1 LDALK
6 QEKEPEMAPAENG
19 LNGALP
25 PLCAWKSR
33 IGRRIAV
40 TVFATVALTQAA
52 VLLFIL
58 RVCDIG
64 PLAWGQEIIGIS
76 AAVILLASGF
86 VTGLLMLVLG
96 RWFLAPMEVLRYN
109 LLSAVKNP
117 ESPDIQSL
125 KKETQD
131 EIGMTVGIANE
142 LIRQNS
148 DNLVRLRTQ
157 AEDKIRKLAYFDSLT
172 GLPNRTFFL
181 EKLGESIQQK
191 VQEEGGKLAVI
202 SIDIDNFKDVNDT
215 MGHEVGDR
223 LLEAI
228 GKRLVK
234 TLPPDAVVARVSAD
248 EFTAI
253 VNLGPEHPDS
263 AVYVERIFVSMI
275 DPVNISKERLQVRV
289 SMGVAH
295 YPDDG
300 DDPHQLLK
308 NADIALNRAKEE
320 GRDTVRYYSQDFDR
334 IIQRRFR
341 MLRDLR
347 IAMDQKQLKL
357 HYHPQF
363 ELKTGRLVAAEAL
376 LRWWRPDTSKEGG
389 GGKYIPPSEFIPIAE
404 QSGLI
409 VPIGEYVLRTACETN
424 KKWQERGLPPIRI
437 AVNISGVQFH
447 RGDIV
452 SLVSA
457 VLEETKLEPRWL
469 ELEVTEGVFMES
481 MQVAINTLNQL
492 HQLGI
497 ELAVDDFGTG
507 YSSLSYLRQFPI
519 DRLKIDQSFIVN
531 AATNQDDRI
540 IVRTIIQLGHN
551 LGLKVIAEGVETIE
565 HETLLREEGCDESQ
579 GFKYI
584 QPIPEEEFWDFAVA
598 YNRSLAEKEKSAA
611 TE

>member
-1 LDALK
+1 VK
-6 QEKEPEMAPAENG
+6 NG
-19 LNGALP
+19 LNGTGP
-25 PLCAWKSR
+25 FLCAWRSR
-33 IGRRIAV
+33 IGRRIAITVFV
-40 TVFATVALTQAA
+40 TVSLAQAA
-52 VLLFIL
+52 VLFFVF
-58 RVCDIG
+58 RAYDIR
-64 PLAWGQEIIGIS
+64 PSAQVQETIAAS
-76 AAVILLASGF
+76 AAVILLAAGF
-86 VTGLLMLVLG
+86 VTSLLMLVLR
-96 RWFLAPMEVLRYN
+96 RWFLAPMEILRHN

-117 ESPDIQSL
+117 ESPDVRGL
-125 KKETQD
+125 EKETHD

-148 DNLVRLRTQ
+148 DNLLRLRTQ

-191 VQEEGGKLAVI
+191 AQEAEGKLAVI
-202 SIDIDNFKDVNDT
+202 SIDLDNFKDVNDT

-234 TLPPDAVVARVSAD
+234 TLPSDAVVARVSAD

-389 GGKYIPPSEFIPIAE
+389 KYIPPSEFIPIAE

-424 KKWQERGLPPIRI
+424 KKWQDSGLPPIRI

-452 SLVSA
+452 SLVST

-492 HQLGI
+492 HRLGI

-531 AATNQDDRI
+531 AAINQDDRI

-565 HETLLREEGCDESQ
+565 HENLLREEGCDESQ

-584 QPIPEEEFWDFAVA
+584 KPIPEEEFWDFAVA
-598 YNRSLAEKEKSAA
+598 YNQSLAEKGKAPPA
-611 TE
+611 G